1 MSSNKTSKTNEARM
15 NALIFNQIKT
25 AATTELVVGV
35 ETEQYT
41 AKIKK
46 GAPLY
51 QMAEQCLKD
60 IVGQSAVED
69 WEEEVRSSIYHYR
82 LKGTPLYN
90 IIDED
95 AAVFK
100 EMGVTVL
107 EIMVTAGVGFLF
119 SAKQRTVFRVAIM
132 CGTRRE
138 DEAPDEEDED
148 EDEDEGVALVKQL
161 IEELKHNPA
170 LIKEFRKLLGPVL
183 AKIEK
188 E

>member
-1 MSSNKTSKTNEARM
+1 MK
-15 NALIFNQIKT
+15 ALIFNQIKA
-25 AATTELVVGV
+25 AATTKVEMVVRV
-35 ETEQYT
+35 ETEHYD
-41 AKIKK
+41 ARVKK
-46 GAPLY
+46 DTPLY
-51 QMAEQCLKD
+51 QMAEKSRND
-60 IVGQSAVED
+60 IIAQIPLED
-69 WEEEVRSSIYHYR
+69 WEEEVTNSIYNYT

-100 EMGVTVL
+100 EMGISVL

-119 SAKQRTVFRVAIM
+119 SAGPHTTFRVVFV

-138 DEAPDEEDED
+138 NQAPDEEED

-161 IEELKHNPA
+161 IEELKRNPA
-170 LIKEFRKLLGPVL
+170 LVKEFRKLLGPVL